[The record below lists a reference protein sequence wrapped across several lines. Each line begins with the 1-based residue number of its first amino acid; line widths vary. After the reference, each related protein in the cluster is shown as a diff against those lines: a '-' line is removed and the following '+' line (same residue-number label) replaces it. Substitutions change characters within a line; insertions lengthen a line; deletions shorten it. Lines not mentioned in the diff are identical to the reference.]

1 MRWGR
6 GRKILLG
13 TLLWGIL
20 VFLVLAMGNTYEA
33 YQQMIVKQQQ
43 SHLLLATHAVSQNL
57 ELYLSEQLRQVRM
70 LTQTPGFLDA
80 MEAYY
85 QTGEAGK
92 VKEYIFSYMLSDQQ
106 GPSRMYL
113 VNRSGEKIFH
123 YNQYPF
129 LEEFDDSVLN
139 LEECVEGSQSGIGRV
154 FQIGENHYGMTLL
167 NRVYGGG
174 GYLGTVVS
182 VLDLTELYNRFV
194 ASLSLGGAGYISVQ
208 DDQGTVIM
216 HREDRMLGL
225 NYRQDI
231 PLFQELPQYASMRRM
246 LERQYGQEEGTA
258 EYEGFYNGIM
268 PPEKEIC
275 AFSRMNLWGTSWY
288 ISAVMPYSQAVAM
301 EVGNLK
307 KFSMLFG
314 AILLIVITAA
324 GIIYVLM
331 RNRQKLELEAGY
343 LREIN
348 RTLEELNQS
357 RGEVR
362 HYQKLTTIGTLAG
375 GIAHEFNNLL
385 TPILGYSEFLRE
397 RMGRDSEYYEDLEE
411 IHKAGIRAKEIVEQI
426 LPFSRKET
434 DDTASYRTM
443 NLDVVIRDAAKMVR
457 LLMPANIRIELELED
472 ENANIYGNATQI
484 HQILLNLYSNAIQS
498 MEPGGGVL
506 TVGTRRIHRE
516 QLPQT
521 GPEMPGA
528 AAAQV
533 LELLPGAQYVEILV
547 EDTGCGMEREVLQ
560 QIFNPFFTTKGTE
573 EGTGLGLSVVK
584 DILVT
589 HGGLIHVESQPGK
602 GSCFYIHLPVAGKG
616 IPTQTVVEET
626 KKKAGG
632 HKRPLLLVDDEE
644 PVVRYL
650 SRRLER
656 KGYQVD
662 GYSDPAEALKA
673 VEQNPGKWDAA
684 IVDYMMPSYKGTVLA
699 RQMRVLGPDMGII
712 LITGFLES
720 EAVQMW
726 KEGGLDRIV
735 VKPVDFEELLE
746 AVEAAAGNS
755 CCSRGE

>member
-6 GRKILLG
+6 GKKILLG
-13 TLLWGIL
+13 TLLWGTL
-20 VFLVLAMGNTYEA
+20 VFLVVAMGNTYHA
-33 YQQMIVKQQQ
+33 YRELIVKQQQ
-43 SHLLLATHAVSQNL
+43 AHLLLATHAVSQNL
-57 ELYLSEQLRQVRM
+57 ELYLSEQLRQVRT

-80 MEAYY
+80 METYD
-85 QTGEAGK
+85 QTGETGTI
-92 VKEYIFSYMLSDQQ
+92 KEYIFSYMLSDQQ

-113 VNRSGEKIFH
+113 VNRSGEEIFH

-129 LEEFDDSVLN
+129 LEEFDDSLLN
-139 LEECVEGSQSGIGRV
+139 LEDCVEGNQSGIGQV
-154 FQIGENHYGMTLL
+154 FQVGENHYGMTLL
-167 NRVYGGG
+167 NRVYGGS

-182 VLDLTELYNRFV
+182 VIDLAELYKRFV
-194 ASLSLGGAGYISVQ
+194 ASLSLGGAGYIAVQ

-216 HREDRMLGL
+216 HRDDRMLGL
-225 NYRQDI
+225 NYRRDI
-231 PLFQELPQYASMRRM
+231 PRFLELPQYASMRRM
-246 LERQYGQEEGTA
+246 LERQYAQEEGTA

-307 KFSMLFG
+307 KFSLFFG
-314 AILLIVITAA
+314 AILLIVITAG

-385 TPILGYSEFLRE
+385 TPILGYSEFLQE
-397 RMGRDSEYYEDLEE
+397 QMGQDSEYYEDIGE

-443 NLDVVIRDAAKMVR
+443 NLDVVIREAAKMVR
-457 LLMPANIRIELELED
+457 LVMPANIQIELELED

-484 HQILLNLYSNAIQS
+484 HQVLLNLYSNAIQS
-498 MEPGGGVL
+498 METGGGAL
-506 TVGTRRIHRE
+506 TVRTRRLHRE
-516 QLPQT
+516 QLPETCQ
-521 GPEMPGA
+521 EMPGA
-528 AAAQV
+528 VTTQV

-547 EDTGCGMEREVLQ
+547 ADTGCGMEQEVLH
-560 QIFNPFFTTKGTE
+560 QIFNPFFTTKGTGG
-573 EGTGLGLSVVK
+573 GTGLGLSVVK
-584 DILVT
+584 DILIT

-602 GSCFYIHLPVAGKG
+602 GSRFYIHLPVAGKG

-626 KKKAGG
+626 KKKAAVR
-632 HKRPLLLVDDEE
+632 KCSLLLVDDEE
-644 PVVRYL
+644 PVARYL
-650 SRRLER
+650 ARRLER
-656 KGYQVD
+656 KGYQVE
-662 GYSDPAEALKA
+662 GYSDPGAALEA
-673 VEQNPGKWDAA
+673 VERNPGKWQGA
-684 IVDYMMPSYKGTVLA
+684 IVDYMMPSCKGTVLA
-699 RQMRVLGPDMGII
+699 RRMRLLQPDMGII

-735 VKPVDFEELLE
+735 VKPVDFGELLE
-746 AVEAAAGNS
+746 AVETVTG
-755 CCSRGE
+755 RKP